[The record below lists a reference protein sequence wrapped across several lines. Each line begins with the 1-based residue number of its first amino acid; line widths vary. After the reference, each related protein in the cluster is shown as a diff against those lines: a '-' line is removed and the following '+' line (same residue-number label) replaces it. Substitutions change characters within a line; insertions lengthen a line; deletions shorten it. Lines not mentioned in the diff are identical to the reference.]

1 MKINI
6 LDSSVY
12 NHISAGEVV
21 EKPAS
26 IVKELVENSIDAGAN
41 QIVVEIKRGG
51 IDYICV
57 SDNGSGIEYG
67 EVEKV
72 FVPHATSKLATVS
85 DLDHIC
91 TLGFRGEAMASIASV
106 ARVTLETQTRD
117 GQGCIYKINGG
128 VKQSQSPYSR
138 NPGTSVAVEN
148 LFFNTPARAKFLRKA
163 KMEEN
168 EITQLI
174 SRFIFA
180 NPNIQIDYI
189 VDDSVVYSHHAG
201 DLFSAICC
209 VYGLDISQN
218 VAKVEYYE
226 GDIKI
231 NGYVS
236 RIGFSKP
243 NKTYQTTIINGR
255 YVVDE
260 TVSKAVYYALEDYL
274 MTRQYPVFILNITIP
289 IEDIDVNVHP
299 SKLNIKFADPQR
311 VSDII
316 TSAVRQA
323 LFTSPKQKIEFN
335 TQPVQPVVLPE
346 IKADAGVSFNPD
358 VEPVET
364 DDVKEISLGDYSPV
378 VFDTKVVMQD
388 TSYMQEQVK
397 MTETVPVQKQDIKIL
412 DGDCKIIG
420 EIFETYIL
428 VEKENELL
436 IIDFHAGHE
445 RLNYDHF
452 CKMMENKQLAVQ
464 DMLIP
469 YTQRVNPAEMNY
481 LLSMQQD
488 LHEIGFD
495 IDQFG
500 QNDIRISTMPVLLK
514 DINIK
519 AFVDDLLFDMKL
531 HKSKT
536 PYQIKN
542 YLMQTSCKN
551 AVKSGF
557 ILNKQEIDELLSKI
571 DKDHPV
577 LLCPHGRPIIYK
589 LTRSMVDRWFKRIV

>member
-57 SDNGSGIEYG
+57 SDNGSGIDYG

-174 SRFIFA
+174 SRFI
-180 NPNIQIDYI
+180 QIDYI

-218 VAKVEYYE
+218 VAKVEYCE

-260 TVSKAVYYALEDYL
+260 IVSKAVYYALEDYL

-397 MTETVPVQKQDIKIL
+397 MTETVPVQKQDIRIL